1 MAVARIQGHKEIGL
15 GDPPVHL
22 PGPIGGLD
30 EAGRGPLA
38 GPVVAAV
45 VVAPA
50 GFKLAGLNDSK
61 KLTEKRREALAEE
74 IRHATPLRWAL
85 GWASAAEI
93 DSVNILQATFLAMR
107 RALEALGEQPAS
119 IVVDG
124 NRRLPGWNGPQEAVI
139 EGDGLIV
146 SIAAASI
153 LAKTVRDAYL
163 VELDEKYPQYGFR
176 IHKGYPVPAHLSALA
191 KWGPCPEHRRSF
203 APVRRLLEETSL
215 ELGSA

>member
-1 MAVARIQGHKEIGL
+1 M
-15 GDPPVHL
+15 

-45 VVAPA
+45 VIAPA
-50 GFKLAGLNDSK
+50 GFRLTGLNDSK

-74 IRHATPLRWAL
+74 IRAAPELRWAL

-107 RALEALGEQPAS
+107 RALEALPTQPAS

-124 NRRLPGWNGPQEAVI
+124 NRKLPGWSGPQEAVI
-139 EGDGLIV
+139 EGDGAVV

-153 LAKTVRDAYL
+153 LAKTVRDAQL
-163 VELDEKYPQYGFR
+163 LALDEQYPQYGFA

-203 APVRRLLEETSL
+203 APVRRLVQEIRLD
-215 ELGSA
+215 LGAS